1 MSQFPFAAIVG
12 ADEMAL
18 ALVLTTVSPD
28 VGGVLVRGEK
38 GTAKSTMVRSLAQ
51 ILPAQAVVAGCRF
64 GCDPGSPDPQCPDGP
79 HLPGDGAEERAARL
93 VELPIGASEDR
104 VTGSL
109 DLGKALGAGQT
120 AFEPGLLADA
130 HRGLLYVDEVNL
142 LQDHLVDL
150 LLDAAAM
157 GRNTVER
164 DGVSVTHA
172 ARIMLIGTMNPEE
185 GELRPQLLDRF
196 GLSVEISASRDPK
209 QRVEIVRRRL
219 AFDTDP
225 EGFSASF
232 ARAQAELG
240 ARLAGAQQQIA
251 RVNLSDWALEKIA
264 VVCAG
269 FDVDGMRADIVTAR
283 AARAHAAWME
293 RASVTREDIRVA
305 AKLALPHRRRR
316 KPFDAP
322 GLDEDLLDQLL
333 GDDDEP
339 QPPPEDDPQ
348 QPDSDSSDDADGDTQ
363 GSAGEDGKDDA
374 QSPEGAGEPATG
386 DDGAQQNQPTP
397 HQDGGEAEQS
407 PQDHET
413 QDHETQDHETQD
425 VAADAPAPVLG
436 VAQADES
443 YRVRTFTVRGVGRG
457 EAGRRSR
464 AITSWGATIGS
475 SRASTG
481 AVHLPA
487 TIREAARGHGRRG
500 STGGLRIVG
509 ADVRRKVTQGRE
521 SNLVLIAVDASGS
534 MGARER
540 MTEVKT
546 AVISL
551 LTDAYQRRDRVGVVT
566 FRGSG
571 AELALPPTYSVEAAA
586 ACLTDLPH
594 GGRTPLAEGLLT
606 SARTLEVERIRDPH
620 RRVLL
625 VLVTDGRATSGPDA
639 LERARW
645 VADRWPSIGVDA
657 LVIDAETGKFRMGLA
672 ADLAQRMGAEHLTLA
687 EFAGGRLADVIRE
700 RKVA

>member
-64 GCDPGSPDPQCPDGP
+64 GCDPGNPDPNCPDGP
-79 HLPGDGAEERAARL
+79 HIAGEDAEERAARL

-109 DLGKALGAGQT
+109 DLGKALGSGQT

-196 GLSVEISASRDPK
+196 GLSVQISASRDPK

-219 AFDTDP
+219 AFDADP
-225 EGFSASF
+225 GGFSASF
-232 ARAQAELG
+232 AQAQAELG
-240 ARLAGAQQQIA
+240 ARLAAAQQQIA

-339 QPPPEDDPQ
+339 QPPEDDDP
-348 QPDSDSSDDADGDTQ
+348 QPDSDGSDESADDDTQ
-363 GSAGEDGKDDA
+363 ESAGEGEQDDA
-374 QSPEGAGEPATG
+374 ENSDGAGEPPSG
-386 DDGAQQNQPTP
+386 DDGHQQNQNQPTP
-397 HQDGGEAEQS
+397 HQDGGEAQQSEQDQQL
-407 PQDHET
+407 PEAPT
-413 QDHETQDHETQD
+413 E
-425 VAADAPAPVLG
+425 APAPVLG
-436 VAQADES
+436 VARAEEA
-443 YRVRTFTVRGVGRG
+443 YRVRTFTVCGVGRG

-475 SRASTG
+475 SRTSTG

-487 TIREAARGHGRRG
+487 TIREAARSHGARG
-500 STGGLRIVG
+500 ATGGLRIVG
-509 ADVRRKVTQGRE
+509 DDVRRKVTQGRE

-566 FRGSG
+566 FRGNG

-625 VLVTDGRATSGPDA
+625 VLVTDGRATAGPDA

-657 LVIDAETGKFRMGLA
+657 LVIDAEKGKFRMGLA

-687 EFAGGRLADVIRE
+687 EFAGDRLADVIRD

>member
-1 MSQFPFAAIVG
+1 MPQFPFSAIVG

-18 ALVLTTVSPD
+18 ALVLTTVAPD

-38 GTAKSTMVRSLAQ
+38 GTAKSTMVRSLAAV
-51 ILPAQAVVAGCRF
+51 LPEQDVVDGCRF
-64 GCDPGSPDPQCPDGP
+64 GCDPREPDPQCPDGP
-79 HLPGDGAEERAARL
+79 HTPGMDAAQRPARL
-93 VELPIGASEDR
+93 VELPIGASDDR

-109 DLGKALGAGQT
+109 DLSRALGSGET

-172 ARIMLIGTMNPEE
+172 ARIMLVGTMNPEE

-196 GLSVEISASRDPK
+196 GLSVEISASRVP
-209 QRVEIVRRRL
+209 QERVEIVRRRL
-219 AFDTDP
+219 AFDADP
-225 EGFSASF
+225 EGFATTY
-232 ARAQAELG
+232 ADAQATLG
-240 ARLAGAQQQIA
+240 ARLAAAQQ
-251 RVNLSDWALEKIA
+251 RVADVELSDWALGKIA
-264 VVCAG
+264 TVCAG

-283 AARAHAAWME
+283 AARAHAAWQD
-293 RASVTREDIRVA
+293 RDSVAREDIRVA

-322 GLDEDLLDQLL
+322 GLDEDLLDRLL

-339 QPPPEDDPQ
+339 DPTPDETETNDDPDPTQ
-348 QPDSDSSDDADGDTQ
+348 PQPDSPADGNETEGDDAE
-363 GSAGEDGKDDA
+363 SNN
-374 QSPEGAGEPATG
+374 QSPSEGGDATE
-386 DDGAQQNQPTP
+386 DPNDATTPTP
-397 HQDGGEAEQS
+397 HRDGGEAERSEQER
-407 PQDHET
+407 ET
-413 QDHETQDHETQD
+413 DT
-425 VAADAPAPVLG
+425 AAPEAPTAPLQ
-436 VAQADES
+436 VAQAEEP
-443 YRVRTFTVRGVGRG
+443 YRVRSFTVRGVGRG

-464 AITSWGATIGS
+464 AITNWGATIGS
-475 SRASTG
+475 ARTGTG

-487 TIREAARGHGRRG
+487 TIRAAALRGAGRSRAG
-500 STGGLRIVG
+500 RLRVAG
-509 ADVRRKVTQGRE
+509 EDLRHKVTQGRE

-540 MTEVKT
+540 MSEVKT

-566 FRGSG
+566 FRGAG
-571 AELALPPTYSVEAAA
+571 ADLALPPTHSVEAAA

-606 SARTLEVERIRDPH
+606 AARTLEVERIRDPH

-645 VADRWPSIGVDA
+645 VADRWPSTGVDA
-657 LVIDAETGKFRMGLA
+657 VVVDAETGRFRMGLA
-672 ADLAQRMGAEHLTLA
+672 ADLAARMGAEHVTLA
-687 EFAGGRLADVIRE
+687 EFAADSLVTAIRE
-700 RKVA
+700 RSVA